1 VKGYIEKLVIEGF
14 KSYGRQRIEI
24 PLGEGFIAVVGPNG
38 AGKSNIGD
46 AISFALGIATSK
58 ALRAKNLSYL
68 IFSKDGE
75 KADYA
80 YVEVHFKNFG
90 AFPVPEEDVIVSR
103 KVYRDGRSIFR
114 INGQVVKEKE
124 LSDFLSKAGIY
135 ENGYNVV
142 LQGDIVRFLK
152 MTPVERRKLIEEVAG
167 IGEYEERKQK
177 ALVQLGEVELK
188 HRELRLLIDEME
200 VQMEKL
206 AQEVERIRLYRELS
220 QRKRDLE
227 VKLFSKELLK
237 VLEEKT
243 FYRTKAYGFGGGNKA
258 TKGTS
263 PKTSRKSIRFRGGSV
278 LPEDCHTSLQ
288 RKNGKVERKVR
299 HYPKGNRG

>member
-1 VKGYIEKLVIEGF
+1 MKGYIEKLVIEGF

-75 KADYA
+75 RADYA

-103 KVYRDGRSIFR
+103 KVYRDGRSVFR

-200 VQMEKL
+200 VQMERL

-243 FYRTKAYGFGGGNKA
+243 STEQRVMGLEEEIRQLKAQAQKLQEEASAIENELYSLRTAILPFKE
-258 TKGTS
+258 
-263 PKTSRKSIRFRGGSV
+263 KTGRLS
-278 LPEDCHTSLQ
+278 
-288 RKNGKVERKVR
+288 ERLDLIQTET
-299 HYPKGNRG
+299 